1 MSDAP
6 KKFLPALRFEVLTPL
21 YDAAV
26 ALTIREH
33 AIQEALLQRAAI
45 APGQR
50 VLDLGCGTG
59 ALALSIAA
67 AVRGVEVVGLDP
79 DPKIL
84 AIAARKARRAD
95 LAIDWVQGN
104 AIAPPFPAGSFDR
117 VVSRLMFH
125 HLTLDEKRQALR
137 AAQRLLRP
145 GGWLHIADFGRPHST
160 YTRIAAAAFQYFD
173 GVERT
178 AANLSGLLPQLVV
191 DAGFRDVDESAPWTT
206 AFGTLTFVRGRA

>member
-1 MSDAP
+1 MNETS
-6 KKFLPALRFEVLTPL
+6 KKFLPALRFGVLTPL

-26 ALTIREH
+26 ALTMREGE
-33 AIQEALLQRAAI
+33 IQDALVRRAAL

-59 ALALSIAA
+59 ALALAIGAR
-67 AVRGVEVVGLDP
+67 VPGVDVVGLDA

-84 AIAARKARRAD
+84 AIAARKARRAG
-95 LAIDWVQGN
+95 LAIDWVQGD
-104 AIAPPFPAGSFDR
+104 ASAPPFPAGSFDR
-117 VVSRLMFH
+117 IVSRLMFH
-125 HLTLDEKRQALR
+125 HLTLDEKRQSL
-137 AAQRLLRP
+137 AAARQLLQP

-178 AANLSGLLPQLVV
+178 AANLSGLLPQLLA
-191 DAGFRDVDESAPWTT
+191 DAGFRDVDESTPWTT
-206 AFGTLTFVRGRA
+206 VFGSLTFVRGRV